1 VFPADFR
8 RSSAQIFADFFFS
21 EIFVAFVAD
30 SLRLPRRGGFVAV
43 KNMAPPAIP
52 YLVIVLE
59 RFMCRM
65 VLPHRAQRIRNE
77 FATNPPLR
85 GKRNAFQITESP
97 NLQISK
103 YPNSQIPL
111 IAFHNPRSINVN
123 PANSAFSKQGA

>member
-8 RSSAQIFADFFFS
+8 GSSAQISQIFFLFRNFLCALSGFFA
-21 EIFVAFVAD
+21 
-30 SLRLPRRGGFVAV
+30 LVAV

-111 IAFHNPRSINVN
+111 IAFHNPRSINAN
-123 PANSAFSKQGA
+123 PANSAFSKQGT